1 MTDTQR
7 SIGIVVLAAGAASRF
22 GSAKQL
28 AHIDGAALVRRAASA
43 ACASAA
49 HVVVVTGAHR
59 AAVEACLA
67 GLPVECAFNADWE
80 SGMGSSIGCGIRALA
95 AMQAVDAAIVALAD
109 QVAIGSSAFADLAAA
124 YAGVPTNIVA
134 AGYAGIVGPPC
145 LFPRRYFGELTA
157 LRGDHGARSV
167 LERHADSVRVLT
179 LPAAAIDI
187 DTQADYARLIRSG
200 YADSAS

>member
-1 MTDTQR
+1 MTATQG

-28 AHIDGAALVRRAASA
+28 LRVDGVAIVRRAACA
-43 ACASAA
+43 ARASAA

-80 SGMGSSIGCGIRALA
+80 SGMGSSIGCGIQALA
-95 AMQAVDAAIVALAD
+95 AMQAVDAAIIALAD
-109 QVAIGSSAFADLAAA
+109 QVAIDSTAFADLAAA
-124 YAGVPTNIVA
+124 YAGASTRIVA

-145 LFPRRYFGELTA
+145 LFPRRYFGELAA
-157 LRGDHGARSV
+157 LRGDQGARSV
-167 LERHADSVRVLT
+167 LERHANDVRVLT

-187 DTQADYARLIRSG
+187 DTQADYARLTRTG
-200 YADSAS
+200 HADNAS

>member
-1 MTDTQR
+1 MTATQR

-28 AHIDGAALVRRAASA
+28 LQIDGAALVQRAACA
-43 ACASAA
+43 ARASAA

-67 GLPVECAFNADWE
+67 GLPIECVFNADWE

-95 AMQAVDAAIVALAD
+95 AMPAVDAAIIALAD
-109 QVAIGSSAFADLAAA
+109 QAEIGSTAFADLAAKS
-124 YAGVPTNIVA
+124 AGAPMSIVA

-145 LFPRRYFGELTA
+145 LFPRRYFGELCA

-167 LERHADSVRVLT
+167 LERYASDVRVLT

-187 DTQADYARLIRSG
+187 DTQADYARLTRSRR
-200 YADSAS
+200 ADSAS